1 MNITEVLLDYI
12 FDKSSQPKSA
22 VNILHLSLLDWAA
35 VSLSGKNEPV
45 AKIVRSYCVE
55 ESGNPEAFIFG
66 SNERLPARAAALV
79 NGTISHALDYDDTH
93 FDTLG
98 HPSVAVLPAALAL
111 ADRTNC
117 DMKSFQYAALLGM
130 EIATRIGVWLGRE
143 HYRKGFHIT
152 ATAGTFGATVA
163 AGNLLKLNR
172 AQMLM
177 GLGLASSRAA
187 GIKAQ
192 FGTMGK
198 PFHAGI
204 AASNGVEVAIL
215 ASKGFT
221 ATKDGFEGPQGF
233 ANTHSSERNQNA
245 FINLGKDFLFERV
258 SHKFHACCHATHAA
272 LEALIKLRDDYNIS
286 PEDIEE
292 IKIITH
298 PQYLNVCNIL
308 SPQTGLEAKFSYKL
322 TAAMVMYR
330 IDTAKLETF
339 SNDLCSDPNLVGMRD
354 KVFVKTDSALS
365 ETGAKVA
372 IKISGRGILKAKYDL
387 TELKDFKEREA
398 KVYRKAESLLGPI
411 QTKKLWSEINLS
423 KSTGHGSVSQILFSK
438 Q

>member
-1 MNITEVLLDYI
+1 MNITDVLLDYI
-12 FDKSSQPKSA
+12 FDTSPQPKSA
-22 VNILHLSLLDWAA
+22 LNIFRLSLLDWAA
-35 VSLSGKNEPV
+35 VSLAGKNEPV
-45 AKIVRSYCVE
+45 AKLVRSYCIE

-93 FDTLG
+93 FDSLG

-130 EIATRIGVWLGRE
+130 EVATRIGVWLGLE

-163 AGNLLKLNR
+163 AGYLLKLDR
-172 AQMLM
+172 TQMLM

-198 PFHAGI
+198 PFHAGL

-221 ATKDGFEGPQGF
+221 AAKDGLEGSQGF
-233 ANTHSSERNQNA
+233 ANTHSSEQNQNA

-258 SHKFHACCHATHAA
+258 SHKFHACCHGTHAA
-272 LEALIKLRDDYNIS
+272 LEALIKIRDQYSIS
-286 PEDIEE
+286 PNDIEE
-292 IKIITH
+292 IVIITH
-298 PQYLNVCNIL
+298 PQYLDVCNIFT
-308 SPQTGLEAKFSYKL
+308 PQTGLEAKFSYKL

-330 IDTAKLETF
+330 LDTAKLETF
-339 SNDLCSDPNLVGMRD
+339 SNDLCFDRNLVGMRD
-354 KVFVKTDSALS
+354 KVFVKTDTTLS
-365 ETGAKVA
+365 ESCAKVE
-372 IKISGRGILKAKYDL
+372 IQISGKGILKAKYNL
-387 TELKDFKEREA
+387 AELKNFKERET

-411 QTKKLWSEINLS
+411 QTKKLWLEINHS
-423 KSTGHGSVSQILFSK
+423 KSTGHGSVSQRLFPK